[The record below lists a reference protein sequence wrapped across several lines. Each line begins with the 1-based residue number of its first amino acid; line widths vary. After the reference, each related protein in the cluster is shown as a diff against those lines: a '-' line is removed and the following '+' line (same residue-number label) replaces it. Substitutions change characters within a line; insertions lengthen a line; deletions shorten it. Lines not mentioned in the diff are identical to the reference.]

1 MPARS
6 KARKRAL
13 DILYE
18 ADMRGQRPSQILA
31 GQVAR
36 RAASGDAELNAYVS
50 ELIEGVSRNLER
62 IDELIGTYAVGWSL
76 DRMPAVD
83 RAILRLAAYEVL
95 WRDDIPDPVAIAEAV
110 GLAERLS
117 TDDSAA
123 FVNGLLGRLSDLK
136 PRLGIEADPQPDQ
149 APTASSPPG

>member
-18 ADMRGQRPSQILA
+18 ADIRGQRPADVLQAQIL
-31 GQVAR
+31 R
-36 RAASGDAELNAYVS
+36 RAGSGDADLNPHVAA
-50 ELIEGVSRNLER
+50 LIEGVGLHVER

-123 FVNGLLGRLSDLK
+123 FVNGLLGRLSELK
-136 PRLGIEADPQPDQ
+136 PRLGIEADPQPH
-149 APTASSPPG
+149 